1 MEDELITLN
10 IGGTIFKTYRSK
22 LIKYPNSKL
31 GSLTTA
37 SKHYLPSS
45 KEYFFDRNP
54 ELFNVVLD
62 YYRYDRQ
69 QLHIPNYTCGSVLLQ
84 EFDFWGLPLVNIAD
98 CCFHIYIKHEDEL
111 EIQQTLVTCNSNTQ
125 IGSSLTK
132 SRSFRKQLWLVLD
145 QPNSSRIAQIFFAIF
160 MIMVVLSVLMS
171 CMVTDIQFRVERPPP
186 PDRST
191 NNRNQLIRT
200 NSTTGNNTSNASV
213 VRHVKDDG
221 LTWKMKLF
229 IETKPLDY
237 IDYIDY
243 VTTGFFILELLLHF
257 LVCLQKKRF
266 LKDNNNKIDVL
277 LFLVT
282 LLFWCVTPLAV
293 DYMKYTHYRS
303 LYIFANVTMM
313 LKILRMFRL
322 TKLYTELRILLI
334 TLQKSIKELM
344 LLSVTFGI
352 FAVLFGNLIYYCE
365 MSESETF
372 PDSFIGIWW
381 SIITMTTVGYGDY
394 VPKSSIG
401 YFAGVITATTGV
413 LIITMPI
420 AIIAGKF
427 DGYYTAYNTNKT
439 KTKMRKL
446 QKQEQK
452 NSVAPLFN
460 NTIINKH

>member
-1 MEDELITLN
+1 MEDKLITLD

-37 SKHYLPSS
+37 SEHYLPSS

-69 QLHIPNYTCGSVLLQ
+69 QLHIPNYTCGAVLLQ
-84 EFDFWGLPLVNIAD
+84 EFDFWV
-98 CCFHIYIKHEDEL
+98 
-111 EIQQTLVTCNSNTQ
+111 
-125 IGSSLTK
+125 
-132 SRSFRKQLWLVLD
+132 
-145 QPNSSRIAQIFFAIF
+145 F

-171 CMVTDIQFRVERPPP
+171 CMVTDTKFRVERPPP
-186 PDRST
+186 PDHST
-191 NNRNQLIRT
+191 NNRNQLTRT

-237 IDYIDY
+237 ISYFDY

-257 LVCLQKKRF
+257 LVCPQKKRF
-266 LKDNNNKIDVL
+266 LNDNNNKIDVL
-277 LFLVT
+277 LFLIT
-282 LLFWCVTPLAV
+282 LLFWCVTPLAA

-303 LYIFANVTMM
+303 LYIIANVTMM

-334 TLQKSIKELM
+334 TLQKSIKELI
-344 LLSVTFGI
+344 LLSVTFAI
-352 FAVLFGNLIYYCE
+352 FAVLFGNLIYYSE
-365 MSESETF
+365 LSESGTF

-394 VPKSSIG
+394 VPKSSTG
-401 YFAGVITATTGV
+401 YFAGVITATSGV

-446 QKQEQK
+446 QKQEHK
-452 NSVAPLFN
+452 NSVAPLYN
-460 NTIINKH
+460 TTIINKHLVGKTGIISKE